1 MNEHVQHTSHGAL
14 IAVVVAVVAVL
25 ALIGLSA
32 AALGG
37 RRRPENRNA
46 VSTQAQ
52 ARLRGSER
60 LLREA
65 RQAMDRE
72 ARAVEDLRR
81 RLRGEVHY
89 GVLVQKHHESHLLG
103 AAWHDHTRRAHRTR
117 RRVSAGLARVR
128 ERKRVLARTRDRSSG
143 NRRAAVVAELRRTQL
158 LIDTIYGA
166 VSSLDQEIDRGRRSR
181 GEINQQTAL
190 LRDHIRDHCGDKGR
204 QWFLRLETRK
214 RAKAISR

>member
-1 MNEHVQHTSHGAL
+1 MNEHVQHTSHGVL
-14 IAVVVAVVAVL
+14 IAVVVGVAAVL
-25 ALIGLSA
+25 ALIGLFA
-32 AALGG
+32 AS
-37 RRRPENRNA
+37 RSHRRPGNRTG
-46 VSTQAQ
+46 VSTGAQAQ
-52 ARLRGSER
+52 LRGSER

-72 ARAVEDLRR
+72 ARAVENLRR
-81 RLRGEVHY
+81 SLRGEVHY
-89 GVLVQKHHESHLLG
+89 SVLVQKHHESHLLG
-103 AAWHDHTRRAHRTR
+103 AAWHDHTRRAQRTR

-143 NRRAAVVAELRRTQL
+143 SRRAAVVAELRRTQL

-166 VSSLDQEIDRGRRSR
+166 LSSLDQEIDRGRRSR

-204 QWFLRLETRK
+204 QWFRRLETRK

>member
-1 MNEHVQHTSHGAL
+1 MNEHVQQTSHGVL
-14 IAVVVAVVAVL
+14 IAVV
-25 ALIGLSA
+25 IGVA
-32 AALGG
+32 AALTLTLSVALARS
-37 RRRPENRNA
+37 RRRPENRHG
-46 VSTQAQ
+46 VSTEAQ

-72 ARAVEDLRR
+72 VRAVEDLRR

-89 GVLVQKHHESHLLG
+89 GVLVQKHHESHQLG
-103 AAWHDHTRRAHRTR
+103 AAWHDHTRRAERTR

-128 ERKRVLARTRDRSSG
+128 ERKRALARTRDRSSG
-143 NRRAAVVAELRRTQL
+143 TRRAAVVVELRRTQA

-166 VSSLDQEIDRGRRSR
+166 LSSLDQEIDRGRRSR

-190 LRDHIRDHCGDKGR
+190 LRNHIRDHCGDKGR
-204 QWFLRLETRK
+204 QWFLRLEKRK